1 MQIILTSIAIFIR
14 IFTNSMTGVFQKKLT
29 LRKETPAFINFG
41 NYFILA
47 IFSFFAL
54 FFIPK
59 VELAKGFWIYALLGG
74 ITGALCNYFMT
85 EAVKFGKLSVL
96 GPINSY
102 KAIVGMIFSIFLLKE
117 FPSLTGLVGVVLIIA
132 GSYFIFDT
140 LNFFEILKKKDVR
153 YRFYALFFSAME
165 AVFIKK
171 VILLSSVSISVIISF
186 ILGAV
191 FSYFIFTGGKIK
203 KIKIPTA
210 QNSIFYLLCAFSF
223 GLMTISTAYIFK
235 NMNVTYALSL
245 FQLSVIL
252 NILLGWRIFREKNI
266 IKKLLG
272 AIIIIT
278 GAVIIILNS

>member
-1 MQIILTSIAIFIR
+1 MQIVLTGIAIFIR
-14 IFTNSMTGVFQKKLT
+14 IFTNSLTGVFQKKLT
-29 LRKETPAFINFG
+29 LQKETPAFINFG

-47 IFSFFAL
+47 IFSLIAL
-54 FFIPK
+54 FFIPEI
-59 VELAKGFWIYALLGG
+59 ELKNGFWLYALLGG

-85 EAVKFGKLSVL
+85 EALKFGKLSVL

-102 KAIVGMIFSIFLLKE
+102 KAIVGMIFSIFLLGE
-117 FPSLTGLVGVVLIIA
+117 FPSLIGLLGVVLIIA

-153 YRFYALFFSAME
+153 YRFYALFFSALE

-171 VILLSSVSISVIISF
+171 VILLSSISMSVIISF

-203 KIKIPTA
+203 KIKFPTSK
-210 QNSIFYLLCAFSF
+210 NNIFYFLCALSF
-223 GLMTISTAYIFK
+223 GLMTISTAYVFK
-235 NMNVTYALSL
+235 HMNVTYALSL

-252 NILLGWRIFREKNI
+252 NILLGWKIFREKNI

-278 GAVIIILNS
+278 GAVIIIFNS